1 MQCDKCKIRSKGS
14 LTKSRY
20 LLLEFWDPS
29 ISETIEARDFKFGIE
44 LDDSLTFPQC
54 FDTVGWGYPAEVG
67 ALFTTVSSIRVGRVR
82 VTITVMV
89 RVSRVS
95 IMVSVTVRDIVK

>member
-1 MQCDKCKIRSKGS
+1 VGHVGS
-14 LTKSRY
+14 RD

-67 ALFTTVSSIRVGRVR
+67 VLFTTVSCIRVSRVDRVGRVSR
-82 VTITVMV
+82 VRVSLTVTV

-95 IMVSVTVRDIVK
+95 VMVSVWDIVK